1 MEENSLE
8 KQSNTEGFI
17 QGEIVF
23 TIYENAQ
30 EHFSIAKIKI
40 HDTNETYQE
49 KEIVG
54 KGHFIN
60 LQKGVIYQFYG
71 QLTHH
76 TKFGLQ
82 YEITY
87 YQKCVPETEK
97 AVTAYLSS
105 DIFQGIRKKTTQT
118 IVQYLG
124 ENAIKKILDEP
135 DILNKISNLNKKVKE
150 N

>member
-23 TIYENAQ
+23 TTKETAQ
-30 EHFSIAKIKI
+30 EHFTIAKIKI
-40 HDTNETYQE
+40 HDTNEKYQE

-82 YEITY
+82 YDITS
-87 YQKCVPETEK
+87 YQTFVPETEE
-97 AVTAYLSS
+97 AVIAYLSS
-105 DIFQGIRKKTTQT
+105 DILKGI
-118 IVQYLG
+118 
-124 ENAIKKILDEP
+124 
-135 DILNKISNLNKKVKE
+135 
-150 N
+150 